1 MQRSLLPPPES
12 TTVDAPI
19 NSDYV
24 ALGVPEILRQDAVK
38 LDPETA
44 ARIHLN
50 AIHDV
55 FTSTDPLIRRLGRE
69 RCRQFARLGT
79 VMMSMDASSK
89 PSRHPASGEPAPFGP
104 LAYFSYF
111 SWWPGE
117 VEDLHSLFDE
127 YADAGH
133 FDVDTAF
140 SFSTF
145 SGQVAYGD
153 NVLWYA
159 IVHKQPELLR
169 AAMRHGA
176 SLAIVPERFALTRGA
191 ARDDLLAWC
200 AYLHDEQSEIF
211 RVLTAEIMKRK
222 LEDARQASTETH
234 SPALPRRRAL

>member
-1 MQRSLLPPPES
+1 MSS
-12 TTVDAPI
+12 TTGYAQLRVD
-19 NSDYV
+19 
-24 ALGVPEILRQDAVK
+24 EILRQDASR
-38 LDPETA
+38 LAPDTA
-44 ARIHLN
+44 ARIHLG

-55 FTSTDPLIRRLGRE
+55 FTSTDPLLRRLGRD

-79 VMMSMDASSK
+79 EMMSLDASSK
-89 PSRHPASGEPAPFGP
+89 PSRHPESGEPAPFGP
-104 LAYFSYF
+104 LAYFCYF

-117 VEDLHSLFDE
+117 EEDLHSLFDE

-176 SLAIVPERFALTRGA
+176 SLAIVPERFALTRAA

-200 AYLHDEQSEIF
+200 ADLHDEHSEIY
-211 RVLTAEIMKRK
+211 RVLAAEIMKRK
-222 LEDARQASTETH
+222 VEDARPASSETH
-234 SPALPRRRAL
+234 SPASPRRRAL